1 MIAKV
6 IKEEIADPETNRVV
20 EAKII
25 ECVCKAP
32 LQLWDSW
39 ANECEKCGTEY
50 DSAGWRLGWLRW
62 SSGSA
67 GWAGDS
73 VWLGRRLR
81 WLGWSIDCPGL
92 TA

>member
-6 IKEEIADPETNRVV
+6 LKEEIADPETNRVV

-50 DSAGWRLGWLRW
+50 DSAG
-62 SSGSA
+62 
-67 GWAGDS
+67 
-73 VWLGRRLR
+73 
-81 WLGWSIDCPGL
+81 
-92 TA
+92 

>member
-25 ECVCKAP
+25 ECGVCKSP

-39 ANECEKCGTEY
+39 ENECEKCGTEY
-50 DSAGWRLGWLRW
+50 DSAGWRLAPREFWGEET
-62 SSGSA
+62 GETF
-67 GWAGDS
+67 
-73 VWLGRRLR
+73 V
-81 WLGWSIDCPGL
+81 
-92 TA
+92 